1 MASWLGF
8 PLEDRL
14 RWKDTFID
22 KHNARKSQAILFVR
36 VCLVIFWFGITLWS
50 LLDTGKKAYWIIH
63 LTIWSAL
70 LLLAYLDIS
79 AYATYMALYGEDEH
93 GEGSDNSPQRSES
106 GSPDGKGPV
115 APWYANLAWVLGTMV
130 PAQCTL
136 VAIMFWVA
144 VYPNK
149 PAGSLRPVAF
159 WTHGAN
165 MVVALVDIAISNR
178 PFYMRHV
185 YAGFLFNLAYAI
197 WTLIFYVCGGHR
209 PEDPTKRYIYK
220 VISWS
225 QPTSTALKLVGL
237 LFIVLPCV
245 HAVYVLLFQ
254 CRRKLCPL
262 PSSDDESLL
271 AGSESESGQE

>member
-1 MASWLGF
+1 
-8 PLEDRL
+8 
-14 RWKDTFID
+14 
-22 KHNARKSQAILFVR
+22 V
-36 VCLVIFWFGITLWS
+36 WS

-70 LLLAYLDIS
+70 LLLAYLVVS
-79 AYATYMALYGEDEH
+79 AYATYMALYGEDEDREESESPERPES
-93 GEGSDNSPQRSES
+93 GSPQS

-115 APWYANLAWVLGTMV
+115 VPWYANLAWVLGTMV

-144 VYPNK
+144 VYPYK

-159 WTHGAN
+159 WTHGVN
-165 MVVALVDIAISNR
+165 MVVALVDIAISDR

-185 YAGFLFNLAYAI
+185 YTGFLFNLAYAI

-209 PEDPTKRYIYK
+209 PDDPTKRYIYK
-220 VISWS
+220 IISWS
-225 QPTSTALKLVGL
+225 QPTITALKVVGL
-237 LFIVLPCV
+237 LFIILPCV
-245 HAVYVLLFQ
+245 HAVFFLLFQ

-262 PSSDDESLL
+262 PSSDDELLL
-271 AGSESESGQE
+271 AGSESESEKE